1 MFSTVWWVRFNLLN
15 MCIEVE
21 EEKNGYD
28 RRQTPLPRHSLL
40 SQLLPVGLEVAHF
53 FNGYQQLNNVIHISS
68 KLVYSTS
75 YTLGYES
82 YDRNVNLSLF
92 NGEIFMSVHKG
103 TANPASKS
111 LFPTYTENEKMISKI
126 IFEICWKEDYFVIKI
141 WILNLHIL
149 FENLNSFDLLI
160 N

>member
-1 MFSTVWWVRFNLLN
+1 MK
-15 MCIEVE
+15 E

-103 TANPASKS
+103 TANPTSKS
-111 LFPTYTENEKMISKI
+111 LFPTYTENEKK
-126 IFEICWKEDYFVIKI
+126 
-141 WILNLHIL
+141 
-149 FENLNSFDLLI
+149 
-160 N
+160 